1 MTEYA
6 MSLKTGKDIIHKTNQ
21 ETLKQAV
28 NYFAGIKQM
37 SIENFSKIFIVIT
50 TKK

>member
-21 ETLKQAV
+21 STLQHAT
-28 NYFAGIKQM
+28 NYFAKIKQM
-37 SIENFSKIFIVIT
+37 SVEEFNKIFIVIKI
-50 TKK
+50 KK

>member
-21 ETLKQAV
+21 PTFQQAIK
-28 NYFAGIKQM
+28 YFSGIKQM
-37 SIENFSKIFIVIT
+37 PIEEFNKIFIVLEI
-50 TKK
+50 KK